1 MILTREDS
9 ISGSVVADK
18 VYLVGIG
25 DCRRWSCDD
34 VAAAGVADI
43 AVVDGDVCG
52 ADDIVLL
59 VDAPVVA
66 VVAVAAVA
74 AVVADIAA
82 GIVVVVVAAAAV
94 VVVVA
99 VVDVVAG

>member
-34 VAAAGVADI
+34 AAAAGVADI
-43 AVVDGDVCG
+43 AVVDADVGG
-52 ADDIVLL
+52 ADDVVLL
-59 VDAPVVA
+59 VDAA
-66 VVAVAAVA
+66 VVAVFAVA
-74 AVVADIAA
+74 AVET
-82 GIVVVVVAAAAV
+82 VVEIPHITHSFRL
-94 VVVVA
+94 
-99 VVDVVAG
+99 DTIQ

>member
-43 AVVDGDVCG
+43 AVVDADVGG
-52 ADDIVLL
+52 ADDVVLL
-59 VDAPVVA
+59 VDAA
-66 VVAVAAVA
+66 VVAVFAVA
-74 AVVADIAA
+74 AVVADIVA
-82 GIVVVVVAAAAV
+82 GIVVVAAAAAAAAAV